1 MGKVVYNIFFHPLRS
16 FPGPITHAASRIPYC
31 IYLCTGRHP
40 FHVHSLHAR
49 YGPVVRIAPDELA
62 ISGAGTAWKDIM
74 YAIPPHISPLSTKPP
89 SLRTRQAYL
98 LLLLLP
104 RGHQH
109 GAAEFPKSW
118 HFYNPVPAAAQNDIV
133 SAPRGEHALL
143 RRALSHGFS
152 DKSMRLQEPLI
163 ARYID
168 LLIARLRERAAPDRP
183 LNIMAW
189 YNYTTFDV
197 IGDLAFGE
205 AFGCLEKSDYHP
217 WVKAIFYLVGKPV
230 LDVEKCK
237 LMWDGMLARQRAAW

>member
-1 MGKVVYNIFFHPLRS
+1 MPPRAYPTVYTSVRGATPSTYI
-16 FPGPITHAASRIPYC
+16 
-31 IYLCTGRHP
+31 LCTP
-40 FHVHSLHAR
+40 AMVLSSAS
-49 YGPVVRIAPDELA
+49 PQTSSPSPAPA
-62 ISGAGTAWKDIM
+62 PPGKTSCT
-74 YAIPPHISPLSTKPP
+74 PPHLPLVHKVTFPSNAPGLPP
-89 SLRTRQAYL
+89 P
-98 LLLLLP
+98 P

-109 GAAEFPKSW
+109 GAAEFQKSW

-168 LLIARLRERAAPDRP
+168 LLVARLHERAAPDRP

-217 WVKAIFYLVGKPV
+217 WVKAIFYLAGKPV
-230 LDVEKCK
+230 PDVEKCK
-237 LMWDGMLARQRAAW
+237 LMWDETLARPRAAW